1 MRVRISTPFFPIRTS
16 GAPAGST
23 PTCCSRQPERAVSSS
38 ASSTRQ
44 VARRSS
50 AAAAAAARW
59 GSQAHH
65 VTRQTVR
72 MHVTAAAQEVI
83 HPFNVVVILYF
94 IFFCA
99 VFLPHCWALKFNQL
113 KCCVQFARF
122 IAALCTWSVK
132 GFMFQASWG
141 CSVEC
146 EEPLYWATGRTFK
159 WSSQLRGDSLSGE
172 AEGST
177 ELSYLPFAKWTCQY

>member
-1 MRVRISTPFFPIRTS
+1 MLEFQRRFFRSELPGHRLVRRLPAAPDTPSEPSPPPPPPPGRS
-16 GAPAGST
+16 PADRLLSLLPLLAG
-23 PTCCSRQPERAVSSS
+23 E
-38 ASSTRQ
+38 
-44 VARRSS
+44 ARRTTWPGRLSGCT
-50 AAAAAAARW
+50 W
-59 GSQAHH
+59 
-65 VTRQTVR
+65 RQR
-72 MHVTAAAQEVI
+72 RRRLFI
-83 HPFNVVVILYF
+83 HSMLLSFCII

-99 VFLPHCWALKFNQL
+99 VFLPHCWALKLNQL

-122 IAALCTWSVK
+122 IAAFCTWSVK